1 MTEKVKIGILP
12 LLEKVDKFPEEEPEK
27 YDQSFFNETEHSLE
41 ALACSMGV
49 RLEDMKI
56 ISDIV
61 QKQDVSSNRQ
71 DFEWRSI
78 DLLIGKA
85 RNIISKATAF
95 ELKRKLV
102 SFNIMKG
109 RHLMENNKISQA
121 LDAWEDVLTV
131 DPCNKDVHSELDKI
145 IRRYEGDE

>member
-1 MTEKVKIGILP
+1 MAGKVKIGILP
-12 LLEKVDKFPEEEPEK
+12 LLEKVDRFAEEEPEK
-27 YDQSFFNETEHSLE
+27 YDQSFFNETEHSIE
-41 ALACSMGV
+41 ALTCSMGV

-85 RNIISKATAF
+85 RNIISKMTAF

-102 SFNIMKG
+102 GFNIMKG

-121 LDAWEDVLTV
+121 LDAWEDVLKV
-131 DPCNKDVHSELDKI
+131 DPCNKDVHTELDKI